1 MLLKLREHNQA
12 KAIQNDPATQSLYEF
27 VRAAWPIIESSQ
39 YVDNWHIH
47 AICDHLQAVTK
58 GQIDKLL
65 INIPPGCSKPC
76 YNGGMILEKT
86 KGRIRLGDAVVGDE
100 VLTHRGRFRKV
111 LAIHEQGVL
120 PTLKLTTFTGRE
132 LIVAPDHPLLTP
144 QGWTQAKDLLI
155 GDTLAEVHSQEPS
168 GTDTITAEAARLL
181 GYLIGDGCVKN
192 QTAEFTNQDK
202 SVLDDFVLCAESC
215 GFRTRFK
222 KTPPS
227 KMGKLKAQMV
237 VLLPVVP
244 DGKKWYV
251 STRGP
256 HPVWSWLEKHGIRH
270 ADSYTK
276 RVPPAIMAG
285 TQSLIAEFLGAYW
298 SCDGFVAKQDGRAS
312 ACCIGADTVSCGLAS
327 DVRHLLSRIGIQSRV
342 RIKVNKKLI
351 TKKQG
356 VGYTSYQIVVSSI
369 DHGSKFARIVP
380 MRQEKRTAEAAK
392 YKRTGFDQ
400 ILYGDQI
407 VSVADAGENPCRCL
421 TIEEDHSFAFEDI
434 AVHNST
440 LVSVLWPAW
449 EWANNASIRW
459 FLASYDQ
466 RLSTRDS
473 VKCRAL
479 LTSKWF
485 QDRWPNKVVFR
496 GDQDQKTYYETI
508 AGGYRLA
515 TSVGGHGTGEHPD
528 RIVIDDPT
536 DVKGGASMADMQSV
550 RDWWDLTMTTR
561 GVSRGVRRVGI
572 MQRISEDDFTAHVI
586 QQGGWVHI
594 CLPMRFE
601 KARMVPTPL
610 GWTDPRIIE
619 GELLTPKQFPES
631 AVKQMEKILGVYG
644 STGQLQQRPTPKG
657 GAKFKSTWFRRWERG
672 IGPGE
677 WRLLPEPGSSSPAKF
692 IGPSNRFKLIF
703 QVVDPAAS
711 EKTTADFTVI
721 GTFGITTENELVWL
735 DCERFQK
742 EIPEIIP
749 LMEIAYK
756 KWNPAYVAVEAVAAN
771 NAVYKLANRT
781 EMCVKC
787 VSPMGMDKLTRATP
801 AMIYASEGRVF
812 LPINA
817 HWLDDVESELL
828 RFTGNDKLDAH
839 DDIVDVLS
847 MAAQALQGRLI
858 HGAAAKAVPTVF
870 KGK

>member
-65 INIPPGCSKPC
+65 INIPPGCSK
-76 YNGGMILEKT
+76 
-86 KGRIRLGDAVVGDE
+86 
-100 VLTHRGRFRKV
+100 
-111 LAIHEQGVL
+111 
-120 PTLKLTTFTGRE
+120 
-132 LIVAPDHPLLTP
+132 
-144 QGWTQAKDLLI
+144 
-155 GDTLAEVHSQEPS
+155 
-168 GTDTITAEAARLL
+168 
-181 GYLIGDGCVKN
+181 
-192 QTAEFTNQDK
+192 
-202 SVLDDFVLCAESC
+202 
-215 GFRTRFK
+215 
-222 KTPPS
+222 
-227 KMGKLKAQMV
+227 
-237 VLLPVVP
+237 
-244 DGKKWYV
+244 
-251 STRGP
+251 
-256 HPVWSWLEKHGIRH
+256 
-270 ADSYTK
+270 
-276 RVPPAIMAG
+276 
-285 TQSLIAEFLGAYW
+285 
-298 SCDGFVAKQDGRAS
+298 
-312 ACCIGADTVSCGLAS
+312 
-327 DVRHLLSRIGIQSRV
+327 
-342 RIKVNKKLI
+342 
-351 TKKQG
+351 
-356 VGYTSYQIVVSSI
+356 
-369 DHGSKFARIVP
+369 
-380 MRQEKRTAEAAK
+380 
-392 YKRTGFDQ
+392 
-400 ILYGDQI
+400 
-407 VSVADAGENPCRCL
+407 
-421 TIEEDHSFAFEDI
+421 
-434 AVHNST
+434 ST

-459 FLASYDQ
+459 FFASYDQ

-711 EKTTADFTVI
+711 EKTTADYTVI
-721 GTFGITTENELVWL
+721 GTFGITNENELVWL

-749 LMEIAYK
+749 LMELAYK

-781 EMCVKC
+781 AMCVKC
-787 VSPMGMDKLTRATP
+787 VSPMGLDKLTRATP